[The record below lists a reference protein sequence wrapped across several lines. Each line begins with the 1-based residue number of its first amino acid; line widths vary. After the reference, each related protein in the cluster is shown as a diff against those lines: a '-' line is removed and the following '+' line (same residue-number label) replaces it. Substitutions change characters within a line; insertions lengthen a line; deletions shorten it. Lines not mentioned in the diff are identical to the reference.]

1 MERGDRTRSAL
12 PPANLRTMSGPS
24 EDDEQRARELAE
36 GVLAGDRT
44 MLARAITAVESTRPR
59 DAAVAQSILAR
70 VLPRT
75 GGAHRVGISGVPG
88 AGKSTLIEALGTR
101 LCEAGRRVAVL
112 AVDPS
117 STLSGGSI
125 LGDKSRM
132 ETLARQEGAFIRPSP
147 SAATLGGVARRTRET
162 MLLVE
167 AAGFDVVLVETVG
180 VGQSETAARGMV
192 DTFVVLLLPG
202 AGDELQGIKKGILEV
217 GDVLAVNKADGE
229 RVSLARAAAR
239 DHGAALRYLRPA
251 SEHWTPRTLTVSA
264 HTGDGI
270 DELWSTIEEH
280 RSVLEE
286 AGALEAQR
294 NAQAER
300 WMWSLVEE
308 RLMDAF
314 RGHPDVAA
322 ELATVVEAVRAGER
336 PASEAAEAL
345 LTRFLGERR
354 SGT

>member
-1 MERGDRTRSAL
+1 M
-12 PPANLRTMSGPS
+12 
-24 EDDEQRARELAE
+24 
-36 GVLAGDRT
+36 
-44 MLARAITAVESTRPR
+44 
-59 DAAVAQSILAR
+59 
-70 VLPRT
+70 
-75 GGAHRVGISGVPG
+75 
-88 AGKSTLIEALGTR
+88 
-101 LCEAGRRVAVL
+101 
-112 AVDPS
+112 
-117 STLSGGSI
+117 
-125 LGDKSRM
+125 
-132 ETLARQEGAFIRPSP
+132 
-147 SAATLGGVARRTRET
+147 
-162 MLLVE
+162 
-167 AAGFDVVLVETVG
+167 
-180 VGQSETAARGMV
+180 
-192 DTFVVLLLPG
+192 
-202 AGDELQGIKKGILEV
+202 
-217 GDVLAVNKADGE
+217 
-229 RVSLARAAAR
+229 
-239 DHGAALRYLRPA
+239 
-251 SEHWTPRTLTVSA
+251 SA

-322 ELATVVEAVRAGER
+322 ELAAVVEAVRAGER